1 MQLIGAKFR
10 SSDKILPWRPARYR
24 SYPAAITSRLPCN
37 RPRRPVAA
45 MSPCSCTGRPPTPQ
59 PCHTQVTLWP
69 ARSAAAGHAPQPSS
83 RPCHTQV
90 TRWPT
95 RARCGW
101 TRPPALIAALP
112 HPGYPVARSERC
124 GWTRPPALI
133 AALPHPGYPVAHSS
147 ALRLHTPPSPR
158 RGPATPRLPGGPVDG
173 ALRLVAPSPPGY
185 PGWPP
190 AHAVARRSDRVTGL

>member
-112 HPGYPVARSERC
+112 HPGYPVA
-124 GWTRPPALI
+124 
-133 AALPHPGYPVAHSS
+133 HSS